1 MSMNLTLPRF
11 FWSEYRKRRKKA
23 ALITFALFWGTLS
36 ILLLMAFGRGMT
48 TQFGVSFSGL
58 GETLIMVYGG
68 QTSLEFEGLSKGRP
82 ISLYPED
89 VDYLKER
96 IPEIMRIAPES
107 YTYLQ
112 VSANGKEIN
121 RTVHGTTAE
130 FAVMRTQV
138 PQMGGRFINPD
149 DSAEGR
155 KVAFIGWKV
164 AADLF
169 GPGADAVGRQIVINR
184 IPFTVVGVLMK
195 KIQDSMYNGPDAD
208 QIYLP
213 FHAYQQI
220 DNRRRI
226 NQIHIQPFGANQDKL
241 IEARVRTL
249 LGRKYR
255 FNPDDRYAT
264 SFWNTIENNKEGMA
278 IFKGIEIFLGIIG
291 ALTLLIGAVGV
302 TNLMYAIAK
311 ERTKEIG
318 VKLAIGARRR
328 VIVQQF
334 FLETTFVFAKGTF
347 WGFITAFNIV
357 HLIRLAPINY
367 DSFGIEAYLLRP
379 EFSLQIFLAYM
390 IILGVVVFLSGI
402 FPALRASRSNPIES
416 LRYE

>member
-1 MSMNLTLPRF
+1 MNLTLPRF

-36 ILLLMAFGRGMT
+36 ILLLMAFGQGMT
-48 TQFGVSFSGL
+48 TQFQVAFSGL
-58 GETLIMVYGG
+58 GQTLIMVYGG
-68 QTSLEFEGLSKGRP
+68 QTSLPFEGLPKGRP

-89 VDYLKER
+89 VDYLKDR
-96 IPEIMRIAPES
+96 IPEILRIAPES
-107 YTYLQ
+107 YNYLQ

-121 RTVHGTTAE
+121 RNVHGTTAE
-130 FAVMRTQV
+130 FGLMRTQV
-138 PQMGGRFINPD
+138 PRMGGRFLNAD
-149 DSAEGR
+149 DAAEGR

-169 GPGADAVGRQIVINR
+169 GSDDPIGKSIVVNR
-184 IPFTVVGVLMK
+184 IPFTVIGVLQK

-213 FHAYQQI
+213 FHAYRQI

-226 NQIHIQPFGANQDKL
+226 NQIHIQPREASQSKI

-255 FNPDDRYAT
+255 FDPDDRYAT
-264 SFWNTIENNKEGMA
+264 SFWNTIEDAKQGQA

-302 TNLMYAIAK
+302 TNLMYAVAK

-328 VIVQQF
+328 VIIQQF
-334 FLETTFVFAKGTF
+334 FLETVFVFAKGTF
-347 WGFITAFNIV
+347 WGFITAFNVV

-379 EFSLQIFLAYM
+379 EFSLQIFVAYTA
-390 IILGVVVFLSGI
+390 ILGVLCFLSGI
-402 FPALRASRSNPIES
+402 FPALRASRANPIES

>member
-1 MSMNLTLPRF
+1 MNPTLPLF

-36 ILLLMAFGRGMT
+36 ILLLMAFGQGMSA
-48 TQFGVSFSGL
+48 QFRVAFSGL
-58 GETLIMVYGG
+58 GDTLIMVYGG
-68 QTSLEFEGLSKGRP
+68 QTSLEFEGLPKGRP

-89 VDYLKER
+89 VDFLKER
-96 IPEIMRIAPES
+96 IPEILRAVPES
-107 YTYLQ
+107 YTFLQ
-112 VSANGKEIN
+112 VSANGREIN
-121 RTVHGTTAE
+121 RTVHGTTDE
-130 FAVMRTQV
+130 FSLMRTQV
-138 PQMGGRFINPD
+138 PRMGGRFLNAAD
-149 DSAEGR
+149 VAEGR

-169 GPGADAVGRQIVINR
+169 GAEDPIGKPVVINR
-184 IPFTVVGVLMK
+184 VPFTVIGVLQK

-213 FHAYQQI
+213 FYAYSQI
-220 DNRRRI
+220 DNRRRV
-226 NQIHIQPFGANQDKL
+226 NQIHIQPREAGQSKL

-255 FNPDDRYAT
+255 FDPDDRYAT
-264 SFWNTIENNKEGMA
+264 SFWNTIEDAKQGLA

-302 TNLMYAIAK
+302 TNLMYAVAK

-318 VKLAIGARRR
+318 IKLAIGARRR

-334 FLETTFVFAKGTF
+334 FLETLFVFAKGTF
-347 WGFITAFNIV
+347 WGFVTAFNIV
-357 HLIRLAPINY
+357 YLIRLAPINY

-379 EFSLQIFLAYM
+379 VFSLQIFAAYM
-390 IILGVVVFLSGI
+390 VILAVLVFLSGI

>member
-1 MSMNLTLPRF
+1 MNATLPRF
-11 FWSEYRKRRKKA
+11 FWSEYRKRRKRA

-36 ILLLMAFGRGMT
+36 ILLLMAFGQGMS
-48 TQFGVSFSGL
+48 TQFHVSFSGL
-58 GETLIMVYGG
+58 GQTLIMVYGG
-68 QTSLEFEGLSKGRP
+68 QTSLPFEGLPKGRQ

-89 VDYLKER
+89 LEYLQKR
-96 IPEIMRIAPES
+96 IPEIQNIAPES
-107 YTYLQ
+107 YNYLA

-130 FAVMRTQV
+130 FGIMRTQV
-138 PQMGGRFINPD
+138 AQLGGRWLNAD
-149 DSAEGR
+149 DAAAGR

-169 GPGADAVGRQIVINR
+169 GSPDAVGRTIVINR
-184 IPFTVVGVLMK
+184 IPFTVVGVLQK
-195 KIQDSMYNGPDAD
+195 KIQDSMYNGPDAE

-220 DNRRRI
+220 DNRRRL
-226 NQIHIQPFGANQDKL
+226 NQIHIQPREASQSKL
-241 IEARVRTL
+241 IEDRVQTL

-255 FNPDDRYAT
+255 FDPADRYAT
-264 SFWNTIENNKEGMA
+264 SFWNTIEDAKEGMA
-278 IFKGIEIFLGIIG
+278 IFKGIEIFLSIIG

-302 TNLMYAIAK
+302 TNLMYAAAK

-318 VKLAIGARRR
+318 IKLAIGARRR
-328 VIVQQF
+328 TIVGQF
-334 FLETTFVFAKGTF
+334 FLETVFVFAKGTF

-357 HLIRLAPINY
+357 NLIRLAPINY

-379 EFSLQIFLAYM
+379 EFSLRILVIYV
-390 IILGVVVFLSGI
+390 IILAVVCFLSGI
-402 FPALRASRSNPIES
+402 FPALRASRANPIES

>member
-1 MSMNLTLPRF
+1 MNLTLPRF

-23 ALITFALFWGTLS
+23 SLITFALFWGTLS
-36 ILLLMAFGRGMT
+36 ILLLMAFGQGLT
-48 TQFGVSFSGL
+48 TQFSISFSGL

-68 QTSLEFEGLSKGRP
+68 QTSLEFEGLPKGRQ

-107 YTYLQ
+107 YSTLQ
-112 VSANGKEIN
+112 VSANGKEVN

-130 FAVMRTQV
+130 FGVMRTQI
-138 PQMGGRFINPD
+138 PQLGGRFINAD
-149 DSAEGR
+149 DVAAGR

-169 GPGADAVGRQIVINR
+169 GGEDAVGKPTVINR
-184 IPFTVVGVLMK
+184 IPFTVIGVLKK
-195 KIQDSMYNGPDAD
+195 KIQDSMYQGPDAD

-213 FHAYQQI
+213 FYAYRQI
-220 DNRRRI
+220 DNRRRL
-226 NQIHIQPFGANQDKL
+226 NQIHIQPYDAEQSKL
-241 IEARVRTL
+241 IESRIRTL

-255 FNPDDRYAT
+255 FNPDDRYAM

-278 IFKGIEIFLGIIG
+278 VFKGIRIFLGIIG

-302 TNLMYAIAK
+302 TNLMYAVAK

-318 VKLAIGARRR
+318 IKLAIGARRR
-328 VIVQQF
+328 VIVEQF
-334 FLETTFVFAKGTF
+334 FLETFFVFAKGTF

-379 EFSLQIFLAYM
+379 EFSLQIFIVYM
-390 IILGVVVFLSGI
+390 AVLSILVFLSGI

>member
-1 MSMNLTLPRF
+1 MNLTLPRF
-11 FWSEYRKRRKKA
+11 FWSEYRKRRKRA
-23 ALITFALFWGTLS
+23 SLITFALFWGTLS
-36 ILLLMAFGRGMT
+36 ILLLMAFGQGMS
-48 TQFGVSFSGL
+48 TQSRIAFSGL

-68 QTSLEFEGLSKGRP
+68 QTSLEFEGLPKGRP

-96 IPEIMRIAPES
+96 IPEIFRIVPES

-112 VSANGKEIN
+112 VSGGGKEIN
-121 RTVHGTTAE
+121 RTVHGTMAE
-130 FAVMRTQV
+130 FALMRTQI
-138 PQMGGRFINPD
+138 PQLGGRFLNAD
-149 DSAEGR
+149 DVDKGR

-164 AADLF
+164 ASDLF
-169 GPGADAVGRQIVINR
+169 GAGVDAVGKQIIVNR

-208 QIYLP
+208 QVYLP
-213 FHAYQQI
+213 FDAYRQI
-220 DNRRRI
+220 DSRRRV
-226 NQIHIQPFGANQDKL
+226 NQIHIQPHDASQSKL
-241 IEARVRTL
+241 IESRIRTL

-255 FNPDDRYAT
+255 FDPDDRYAL
-264 SFWNTIENNKEGMA
+264 SFWNTIEDFKQGEA
-278 IFKGIEIFLGIIG
+278 VFKGIEMFLGIIG

-302 TNLMYAIAK
+302 TNLMYAVAK

-328 VIVQQF
+328 VIIQQF

-347 WGFITAFNIV
+347 WGCVVAFNIV
-357 HLIRLAPINY
+357 NLVRLAPINY

-379 EFSLQIFLAYM
+379 VFSAQIFVIYM
-390 IILGVVVFLSGI
+390 VVLSVLVFLSGI

>member
-1 MSMNLTLPRF
+1 MNLTLPRF
-11 FWSEYRKRRKKA
+11 FWSEYRKRRKRA

-36 ILLLMAFGRGMT
+36 ILLLMAFGQGMS
-48 TQFGVSFSGL
+48 TQARVSFSGL
-58 GETLIMVYGG
+58 GQTLIMVYGG
-68 QTSLEFEGLSKGRP
+68 QTSLPFEGLPKGRP
-82 ISLYPED
+82 IMLTAED

-96 IPEIMRIAPES
+96 IPEILRIAPES
-107 YTYLQ
+107 YSFLP
-112 VSANGKEIN
+112 VSAEGKEVN

-130 FAVMRTQV
+130 FGIMRTQV
-138 PQMGGRFINPD
+138 PQLGGRFLNAD
-149 DSAEGR
+149 DVALGR

-169 GPGADAVGRQIVINR
+169 GSAAAVGRTIVINR
-184 IPFTVVGVLMK
+184 VPFTVVGVLQK
-195 KIQDSMYNGPDAD
+195 KIQDSMYNGPDAE
-208 QIYLP
+208 QVYLP
-213 FHAYQQI
+213 FHAYRQI

-226 NQIHIQPFGANQDKL
+226 NQIHIQPRDPARSKM
-241 IEARVRTL
+241 IESRVQTL
-249 LGRKYR
+249 LGRR
-255 FNPDDRYAT
+255 FRFDPADRYAT
-264 SFWNTIENNKEGMA
+264 SFWNTIEDAKEGQA
-278 IFKGIEIFLGIIG
+278 IFRGIEIFLGIIG

-302 TNLMYAIAK
+302 TNLMYAVAK

-334 FLETTFVFAKGTF
+334 FLETVFVFAKGTF

-357 HLIRLAPINY
+357 NLVRLAPINY

-379 EFSLQIFLAYM
+379 EFSLKIFIVYM
-390 IILGVVVFLSGI
+390 LVLGVLCFLSGI
-402 FPALRASRSNPIES
+402 FPALRASRANPIES

>member
-1 MSMNLTLPRF
+1 MNPTLPRF

-36 ILLLMAFGRGMT
+36 ILLLMAFGQGMSA
-48 TQFGVSFSGL
+48 QFRVAFSGL
-58 GETLIMVYGG
+58 GDTLIMVYGG
-68 QTSLEFEGLSKGRP
+68 QTSLEFEGLPKGRQV
-82 ISLYPED
+82 SLYPED
-89 VDYLKER
+89 IDFLKER
-96 IPEIMRIAPES
+96 IPEILRIVPES
-107 YTYLQ
+107 YSFLQ

-130 FAVMRTQV
+130 FALMRTQV
-138 PQMGGRFINPD
+138 PRMGGRFLNAD
-149 DSAEGR
+149 DDAAGR

-169 GPGADAVGRQIVINR
+169 GAEDPIGKPVVINR
-184 IPFTVVGVLMK
+184 IPFTVIGVLLK

-213 FHAYQQI
+213 FYAYSQI

-226 NQIHIQPFGANQDKL
+226 NQIHLQPREAAQSKL
-241 IEARVRTL
+241 IEARVRTI
-249 LGRKYR
+249 LGKKYR

-264 SFWNTIENNKEGMA
+264 SFWNTIENAKEGMA

-302 TNLMYAIAK
+302 TNLMYAVAK

-318 VKLAIGARRR
+318 IKLAIGARRR

-334 FLETTFVFAKGTF
+334 FLETLFVFAKGTF
-347 WGFITAFNIV
+347 WGFVTAFNIV

-379 EFSLQIFLAYM
+379 VFSWQIFAAYM
-390 IILGVVVFLSGI
+390 AILGVLVFLSGI

>member
-1 MSMNLTLPRF
+1 MNLTLPRF

-23 ALITFALFWGTLS
+23 SLITFALFWGTLS
-36 ILLLMAFGRGMT
+36 ILLLMAFGQGLT
-48 TQFGVSFSGL
+48 TQFQVAFSGL
-58 GETLIMVYGG
+58 GDTLIMVSGG
-68 QTSLEFEGLSKGRP
+68 QTSLEFEGLPKGRP

-107 YTYLQ
+107 YNSLQ

-121 RTVHGTTAE
+121 RTVHGTTPE
-130 FAVMRTQV
+130 FALMRTQI
-138 PQMGGRFINPD
+138 PQMGGRFLNAD
-149 DSAEGR
+149 DVAKGR

-164 AADLF
+164 AKDLF
-169 GPGADAVGRQIVINR
+169 GADDPVGKQIVIER
-184 IPFTVVGVLMK
+184 IPFVVIGVLQK

-213 FHAYQQI
+213 FYSYRQI

-226 NQIHIQPFGANQDKL
+226 NRIHIQPYNASQSKL

-264 SFWNTIENNKEGMA
+264 NFWNTIENNKEGMA

-302 TNLMYAIAK
+302 TNLMYAVAK

-318 VKLAIGARRR
+318 IKLAIGARRR
-328 VIVQQF
+328 IIVEQF
-334 FLETTFVFAKGTF
+334 FLETLFVFAKGTF
-347 WGFITAFNIV
+347 WGFIAAFNIV
-357 HLIRLAPINY
+357 QLIRLAPINY

-379 EFSLQIFLAYM
+379 VFSLQIFIAYM
-390 IILGVVVFLSGI
+390 TILGILVFLSGI

>member
-1 MSMNLTLPRF
+1 MNLTLPRF
-11 FWSEYRKRRKKA
+11 FWSEYRKRRKRA

-36 ILLLMAFGRGMT
+36 ILLLMAFGQGMT
-48 TQFGVSFSGL
+48 TQFQVSFSGL
-58 GETLIMVYGG
+58 GQTLIMVYGG
-68 QTSLEFEGLSKGRP
+68 QTSLPFEGLPKGRP

-89 VDYLKER
+89 VDYLKDR
-96 IPEIMRIAPES
+96 VPEILRIAPES
-107 YTYLQ
+107 YNFLQ

-130 FAVMRTQV
+130 FGLMRTQV
-138 PQMGGRFINPD
+138 PRLGGRFLNAAD
-149 DSAEGR
+149 AAEGR

-169 GPGADAVGRQIVINR
+169 GSADPVGKPIVINR
-184 IPFTVVGVLMK
+184 IPFTVIGVLQK
-195 KIQDSMYNGPDAD
+195 KIQDSMYNGPDAE
-208 QIYLP
+208 QVYLP

-226 NQIHIQPFGANQDKL
+226 NQIHVQPREASQSKI

-255 FNPDDRYAT
+255 FDPDDRYAT
-264 SFWNTIENNKEGMA
+264 SFWNTIEDAKQGQA

-302 TNLMYAIAK
+302 TNLMYAVAK

-328 VIVQQF
+328 VIIQQF
-334 FLETTFVFAKGTF
+334 FLETVFVFAKGTF
-347 WGFITAFNIV
+347 WGFITAFNVV

-379 EFSLQIFLAYM
+379 EFSLQIFATYTA
-390 IILGVVVFLSGI
+390 ILGVVCFLSGI
-402 FPALRASRSNPIES
+402 FPALRASRANPIES